1 MYICDIEE
9 ALQEIKQGKMIILM
23 DDENRENEG
32 DLVIAAEK
40 VTPEAINFMAK
51 HGRGLIC
58 LAMSPQLVDRLN
70 LPLMSSNNQS
80 KFGTNFTVSIEAKH
94 GVTTGISAFDRAK
107 TILTAI
113 NDNATANDIVTPGHV
128 FPLRAEKYGVL
139 ERAGQTEGSVD
150 LAKLSGLKSAAV
162 ICEIMRDDGTMA
174 RKPDLIKFAK
184 KHKIK
189 IAFIKDLIKYRLRQ
203 DKSIIRKISET
214 QLPTQFGIFKLISY
228 ESLHDNKT
236 HLALVKGSINPNAPI
251 LARVHSECLTG
262 DVFGSKRCDCGQQ
275 LQIAMQM
282 IQQQQNGII
291 LYLRQ
296 EGRGIGL
303 ANKLKAYAL
312 QDQGQNTIDANHQLG
327 FDADLRDYGIAMQI
341 LLDLGV
347 TKLRLLT
354 NNPRKVIALNNFGLE
369 VIERVPLE
377 GEIYPENKFYLTTK
391 KNELG
396 HLLNLNKRG
405 ENYEYKNY

>member
-1 MYICDIEE
+1 MCICNIEE

-51 HGRGLIC
+51 HARGLIC
-58 LAMSPQLVDRLN
+58 LAMAPQLVDRLN

-113 NDNATANDIVTPGHV
+113 DDNTTANDIVTPGHV
-128 FPLRAEKYGVL
+128 FPLRAKKHGVL
-139 ERAGQTEGSVD
+139 EREGQTEGSVD
-150 LAKLSGLKSAAV
+150 LAQLANLKAAAV
-162 ICEIMRDDGTMA
+162 ICEIMQDDGTMA

-189 IAFIKDLIKYRLRQ
+189 IAFIKDLIKYRLYK
-203 DKSIIRKISET
+203 DKSIMCKVSET
-214 QLPTQFGIFKLISY
+214 QLPTQFGTFKLIGY
-228 ESLHDNKT
+228 ESLYDNQT
-236 HLALVKGSINPNAPI
+236 HLALVKGSINSKQPI
-251 LARVHSECLTG
+251 LVRVHSECLTG
-262 DVFGSKRCDCGQQ
+262 DVFSSKRCDCGQQ
-275 LQIAMQM
+275 LQTAMQM
-282 IQQQQNGII
+282 IQEQQNGII

-303 ANKLKAYAL
+303 ANKLKAYVL
-312 QDQGQNTIDANHQLG
+312 QDQGHNTVDANHQLG
-327 FDADLRDYGIAMQI
+327 FDEDLRDYGIATQM

-354 NNPRKVIALNNFGLE
+354 NNPRKIIALNGFGLE
-369 VIERVPLE
+369 IIERVPLQ
-377 GEIYPENKFYLTTK
+377 GNIYPENKFYLTTK

-396 HLLNLNKRG
+396 HLLILNERG
-405 ENYEYKNY
+405 KNHEHQNH